1 VERAHSTSEAIQH
14 DLERRAQEE
23 ANRVVA
29 QASAQINYEREQAE
43 QALQRRAADIVV
55 DAARTVIQRNLD
67 ESSDRR
73 IIDTSL
79 SDLKEL
85 R

>member
-1 VERAHSTSEAIQH
+1 MRA
-14 DLERRAQEE
+14 RAEEE

-29 QASAQINYEREQAE
+29 QAAAQINYEREQAE
-43 QALQRRAADIVV
+43 LALQRRAADIVV

-79 SDLKEL
+79 SDLKDL

>member
-1 VERAHSTSEAIQH
+1 MQQ
-14 DLERRAQEE
+14 RAQEE

-29 QASAQINYEREQAE
+29 QATAQINYEREQAE

-55 DAARTVIQRNLD
+55 DAARVVIQRNLD

-85 R
+85 